1 LLRGVVSAF
10 FLSLGHSTFAALIR
24 SGNTL
29 VRRSQVESEASWP
42 TPREMRAR
50 TNFLAI
56 FFFAVRESGVG
67 SRKKMAAAAR
77 GGDDAP
83 KQSGLLAAEA
93 AAVVLKRAG
102 VDATVEAAVVG
113 GPAGIGAGNVVEAV
127 DAAEGTAGVGGATG
141 VVAVVRAEHIGE
153 VVDGDKG
160 VGVAATAGTRAD
172 AGARPIAASFS
183 STYCLSSAIL

>member
-1 LLRGVVSAF
+1 MLRGVVSAF

-50 TNFLAI
+50 TDFLAI

-67 SRKKMAAAAR
+67 SRKKMVAAAR

-83 KQSGLLAAEA
+83 KQSGLLAVEA

-113 GPAGIGAGNVVEAV
+113 GPAGVGAGDVVEAV
-127 DAAEGTAGVGGATG
+127 DATEGAAGVGDAAG
-141 VVAVVRAEHIGE
+141 VVAVVVGAE
-153 VVDGDKG
+153 VADGDVVQDG
-160 VGVAATAGTRAD
+160 
-172 AGARPIAASFS
+172 
-183 STYCLSSAIL
+183 